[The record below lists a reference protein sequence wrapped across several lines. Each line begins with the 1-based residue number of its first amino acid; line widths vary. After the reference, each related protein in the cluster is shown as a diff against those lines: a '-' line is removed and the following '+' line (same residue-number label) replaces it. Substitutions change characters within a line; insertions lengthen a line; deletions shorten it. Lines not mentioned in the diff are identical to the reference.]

1 MVAGTAHKPA
11 DEKQRSLFDHRG
23 NQLGWLRLLPAASTV
38 ATQYGTVSGAACLAV
53 IRMVDELVGDRRSP
67 RIKIA
72 TIARLTKL
80 SRSTVCRALA
90 ALKGDAF
97 TLALIADGRVDGA
110 ALSDALEECGMAL
123 LSVNEQFGAR
133 GRAPGEFT
141 ILWPALRALVEAG
154 KFHGETAGGVMEKP
168 TSFHHETAGGST
180 KKLTSFHGETSL
192 PPSSASDL
200 SASDPPN
207 THEGVQKSRHDDSPT
222 ADQVQALYSAYPRK
236 IARGAA
242 MKAIERALRDTDFET
257 LMEAVRVFAN
267 SSAGRAGKFC
277 PYPSTWFN
285 RRQWEDDRQE
295 WDRPAT
301 RKRAFDPTP
310 YQKFIAER
318 EGGK

>member
-1 MVAGTAHKPA
+1 M
-11 DEKQRSLFDHRG
+11 
-23 NQLGWLRLLPAASTV
+23 
-38 ATQYGTVSGAACLAV
+38 
-53 IRMVDELVGDRRSP
+53 IDELVGDRRSP

-72 TIARLTKL
+72 TIARLTRL

-110 ALSDALEECGMAL
+110 ALSHALEECGMAL
-123 LSVNEQFGAR
+123 LSVNEQFGVR

-168 TSFHHETAGGST
+168 TSFHGETAGGVME
-180 KKLTSFHGETSL
+180 KPTSFHGETSL

-200 SASDPPN
+200 SAPDPPN
-207 THEGVQKSRHDDSPT
+207 TRGGVQKCGRDDSPT
-222 ADQVQALYSAYPRK
+222 EAQAEALYAAYPRK

-242 MKAIERALRDTDFET
+242 FKAIERALRDTDFET
-257 LMEAVRVFAN
+257 LMEAVRAFAG

-277 PYPSTWFN
+277 PYASTWFN
-285 RRQWEDDRQE
+285 RRQWEDDQSE
-295 WDRPAT
+295 WDRPAN

-310 YQKFIAER
+310 YEKFIAER
-318 EGGK
+318 EAEK

>member
-1 MVAGTAHKPA
+1 
-11 DEKQRSLFDHRG
+11 
-23 NQLGWLRLLPAASTV
+23 
-38 ATQYGTVSGAACLAV
+38 
-53 IRMVDELVGDRRSP
+53 
-67 RIKIA
+67 
-72 TIARLTKL
+72 
-80 SRSTVCRALA
+80 
-90 ALKGDAF
+90 
-97 TLALIADGRVDGA
+97 
-110 ALSDALEECGMAL
+110 MAL
-123 LSVNEQFGAR
+123 LSVNEQFGVR

-207 THEGVQKSRHDDSPT
+207 THEGVQKSGHDDSPT
-222 ADQVQALYSAYPRK
+222 ADQAQALYAAYPRK

-242 MKAIERALRDTDFET
+242 LKAIERALRDTDFET

-285 RRQWEDDRQE
+285 RRQWEDDRGVGPTGHPE
-295 WDRPAT
+295 KGIRPDSLPKIYRRT
-301 RKRAFDPTP
+301 R
-310 YQKFIAER
+310 
-318 EGGK
+318 GGKMISVREYATLHATLFATYDRATTDPQLEIWYEALKDLDLDALKAAVAAGLWNPKARFRRQPH